1 MSRQSHKKHHRT
13 DIHQVGF
20 WYKTYRPVV
29 DFATSMCYSRMQV
42 TGLEHLPEDGS
53 FIISPNHSDAL
64 MDAVTVLRTRKG
76 PTVFGARADLFENP
90 LLAKLMHFIKIVPM
104 VRKRDGIRKV
114 IRNLDI
120 IEDITE
126 VLDENVPFC
135 MYPEGTHRPKHSLLP
150 VGKGIFRIAVA
161 AAKSLDKPV
170 YVVPAGIEYSDYYR
184 LMGTCLVNFGEPI
197 NVTAFLQEHPDM
209 LDAELYRSLTS
220 TLQERMSK
228 LFTYIPDDDDYDA
241 VWAYTKVMTADKRR
255 GPVYGRMLANREVV
269 ASEKDPQKL
278 QMALDFDRKRHDA
291 NISMKSFH
299 GHGAFKFVLKTI
311 GLLLWL
317 PIHIIFGIFALP
329 QLLAARIVNKLCV
342 KDAAFHNSIRYL
354 MVLFVTPITVLIW
367 LIVLLCIKGLAFW
380 PMCIY
385 VLSVG
390 ILAPTTYY
398 LGLEWY
404 RVWLSDLKLFR
415 RPDLKELYAEI
426 RK

>member
-1 MSRQSHKKHHRT
+1 MKNKKHHRT

-20 WYKTYRPVV
+20 WYKAYRPFV
-29 DFATSMCYSRMQV
+29 DFATAMCYCRTQV

-64 MDAVTVLRTRKG
+64 MDAVTVLRTRRG

-120 IEDITE
+120 IEDIVE
-126 VLDENVPFC
+126 VLDEDVPFC

-197 NVTAFLQEHPDM
+197 NVTAFIAEHPDM
-209 LDAELYRSLTS
+209 MDAELYRTLTS
-220 TLQERMSK
+220 ELQSRMSS
-228 LFTYIPDDDDYDA
+228 LFSYIPDDENYDA
-241 VWAYTKVMTADKRR
+241 VWAYTKVMRA
-255 GPVYGRMLANREVV
+255 GRWKGSLHDRMTDNREVI
-269 ASEKDPQKL
+269 ASDKDPLKL
-278 QMALDFDRKRHDA
+278 EQALDFDRRRHA
-291 NISMKSFH
+291 AGLSIKSFH
-299 GHGAFKFVLKTI
+299 DHSLPRFVLKTLA
-311 GLLLWL
+311 LLLWL
-317 PIHIIFGIFALP
+317 PFHVIFGIAALP
-329 QLLAARIVNKLCV
+329 QLLAARIVNHLCV
-342 KDAAFHNSIRYL
+342 KDRAFKNSIRFL
-354 MVLFVTPITVLIW
+354 MVLFVTPLTIILWLVL
-367 LIVLLCIKGLAFW
+367 LLCIKGLAFW
-380 PMCIY
+380 PLCLY
-385 VLSVG
+385 TFFVCLF
-390 ILAPTTYY
+390 AATNFY

-415 RPDLKELYAEI
+415 HKDLKALFDDI